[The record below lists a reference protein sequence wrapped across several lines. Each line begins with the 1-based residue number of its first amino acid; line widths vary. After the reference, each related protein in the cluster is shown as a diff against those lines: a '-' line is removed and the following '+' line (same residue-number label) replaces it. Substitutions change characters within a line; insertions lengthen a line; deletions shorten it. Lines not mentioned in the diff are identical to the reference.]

1 MDLTGPAVVL
11 LLLLL
16 LTNQINNAPYCL
28 PSGLLV

>member
-1 MDLTGPAVVL
+1 MDLTGPAVV